1 MHPKLEVR
9 MEYQKLDSRILTSWR
24 IVRLISLVII
34 GAILIVGLI
43 IMSRVAFLEAYVIY
57 GYIVAGIIIIYMLLG
72 LFLYPAIEYRQW
84 GYIISDDRVEIR
96 HGIFLIK
103 ITVIPIVRIQHI
115 TISQGPI
122 NRRLGISTINV
133 HTASGVFSIEG
144 ISSEEASSMAEML
157 KAKLYIRL
165 ENNEK

>member
-1 MHPKLEVR
+1 
-9 MEYQKLDSRILTSWR
+9 MEYQKLDSRILISWR
-24 IVRLISLVII
+24 IVRLISLVIV
-34 GAILIVGLI
+34 GLILTVALI
-43 IMSRVAFLEAYVIY
+43 IMSRVTFLEAYLIY
-57 GYIVAGIIIIYMLLG
+57 GYIVAGIILSYMLLG

-133 HTASGVFSIEG
+133 HTASGVFAIEG
-144 ISSEEASSMAEML
+144 ISSEEASAMAEML
-157 KAKLYIRL
+157 KSKLYIRL

>member
-1 MHPKLEVR
+1 
-9 MEYQKLDSRILTSWR
+9 MEYQKLDNRILISWR
-24 IVRLISLVII
+24 IVRLISILII
-34 GAILIVGLI
+34 GAILIVALI
-43 IMSRVAFLEAYVIY
+43 IMSRVTFLDTYVFY
-57 GYIVAGIIIIYMLLG
+57 GYIAAGAILSYMILG

-84 GYIISDDRVEIR
+84 GYIISDDRIEIR

-103 ITVIPIVRIQHI
+103 ITVIPIVRVQHI

-133 HTASGVFSIEG
+133 HTASGVFGIEG
-144 ISSEEASSMAEML
+144 ISSEDASAMAEML

-165 ENNEK
+165 DNNEK

>member
-1 MHPKLEVR
+1 
-9 MEYQKLDSRILTSWR
+9 MEYQKLDKRILVSWR
-24 IVRLISLVII
+24 ISRLI
-34 GAILIVGLI
+34 GILIVGVILMVAI
-43 IMSRVAFLEAYVIY
+43 YILSRQSFFERYMLQ
-57 GYIVAGIIIIYMLLG
+57 GYIIAGVILSYMLVTLY
-72 LFLYPAIEYRQW
+72 LFPAIEYRQW
-84 GYIISDDRVEIR
+84 GYIISDDRIEIR

-144 ISSEEASSMAEML
+144 ISCEYASAMADML
-157 KAKLYIRL
+157 KSKLYNRL
-165 ENNEK
+165 EYQEK